1 MAEITSKQLQDAID
15 AFQSASSEGNLAKFQ
30 EAVREFN
37 LKYANDVAGLYGQ
50 NYGPGQPAPIGAA
63 TLASGE
69 ATGSIGY
76 IPGFSGLN
84 AGQTQSELA
93 QQASTAQGA
102 AGLTG
107 FYAAPS
113 QSRFTPGTFVRLD
126 PNTYDTGTYGPV
138 QLSYVLPSGQLQRV
152 NIPQAQAM
160 GWNGNLSTI
169 NTVSAAEAQAL
180 EQAPPTQLPTQTLQ
194 GVSAYAN
201 LNAQAQNAA
210 LQQAGVTGMYTA
222 PATVYA
228 PGTDLMG
235 HTFQQLDPEAQRAYY
250 VSNGGDWNAAMQKWV
265 NDSNKQITAW
275 YQQQGLP
282 VPGQPGAPQ
291 ETLQAQN
298 QYFTQ
303 AADLANQFGQYYTPG
318 MPGQANVAGVNA
330 PTQGQL
336 TLANIAQQNQIK
348 QAWAQQYGY
357 VPQFDANGQPIFQEP
372 TGGGPA
378 TTLAAQQQAY
388 AQQMGVITAAAA
400 LQANPFRQAQVMGQA
415 GRLLAGMP
423 SASFSAPNTVAG
435 VGTAGGNTQGGL
447 GYLQQMVDDIR
458 NPTPNQTTADA
469 FLAQTPTPNKIDSTS
484 FLRAAPS
491 TQNILL
497 QAMQEKYGIDPKDA
511 MTQIQNTLPQFQAPT
526 FAGTVKR

>member
-303 AADLANQFGQYYTPG
+303 AADLANQFGQYYAPN
-318 MPGQANVAGVNA
+318 MPGVAGVAGTNM
-330 PTQGQL
+330 PNVGQ
-336 TLANIAQQNQIK
+336 Q
-348 QAWAQQYGY
+348 
-357 VPQFDANGQPIFQEP
+357 
-372 TGGGPA
+372 
-378 TTLAAQQQAY
+378 TLAAQNQYFTQNLDV
-388 AQQMGVITAAAA
+388 AQLAAS
-400 LQANPFRQAQVMGQA
+400 LQANPFRQQQVLGQA
-415 GRLLAGMP
+415 QRILAGQP
-423 SASFSAPNTVAG
+423 TAGFQAPNTVQG
-435 VGTAGGNTQGGL
+435 VGTAGGNQYGGM
-447 GYLQQMVDDIR
+447 GYLQQMVDDIK
-458 NPTPNQTTADA
+458 NPTPNQTTADQFIA
-469 FLAQTPTPNKIDSTS
+469 NTPTPNKIDSTS